1 MSSLMWRRY
10 PASSDWDTVEME
22 EDSMMVASGRKSP
35 ACSSDPG
42 VGLVEEETADPGDHV
57 EREHEERRILERFA
71 SFPSGRATA
80 SPRSGRWRNSKR
92 KGAESPRQIPFLS
105 NLAQIPA
112 EAEDCTNR
120 NNSNEPSLSVFSRR
134 FINELIAAGQR
145 QLHFDLTQLHDH
157 GSSHEPVI
165 SHGMRPARGWASL
178 DIQPVSFFSVRRYL
192 RLSLGSDVISIAGR
206 VDCIHLFAG
215 TAVTTC
221 PDFNPH

>member
-1 MSSLMWRRY
+1 MN
-10 PASSDWDTVEME
+10 ASTKNGAFWNDLPVFRAE
-22 EDSMMVASGRKSP
+22 GPQHR
-35 ACSSDPG
+35 PG
-42 VGLVEEETADPGDHV
+42 VAAG
-57 EREHEERRILERFA
+57 
-71 SFPSGRATA
+71 ATA
-80 SPRSGRWRNSKR
+80 NAKERKVHGRFRFCPTLRKFRLKR
-92 KGAESPRQIPFLS
+92 KIAPI
-105 NLAQIPA
+105 ATTV
-112 EAEDCTNR
+112 TNR
-120 NNSNEPSLSVFSRR
+120 LFQFFSRR